1 MRWRSCSPLPGR
13 TSGFTVPNI
22 RLAIMRTVTLSGTSN
37 SGTILSVGTPDSST
51 GRRSKST
58 TSTWNSRSQRELTV
72 NQLSGKLGADHC
84 DITAGRELQTTDDLL
99 RPVDNPEIPQIARIL
114 PADTSYQ
121 IVRAAGMLS
130 FDCTDMLA
138 EVANA
143 TTRNTGSAGHQ
154 LCAPHNDHGRIP
166 AAPQSSSARLAST
179 CFPRPPLTPQAS
191 PGLPRRPAAPARRQ
205 RLDRLAR

>member
-72 NQLSGKLGADHC
+72 NQLSGKLGADQVEFGC
-84 DITAGRELQTTDDLL
+84 GEGDGIGVDRCVDVGVVVGGGAVAVVGGLQCEE
-99 RPVDNPEIPQIARIL
+99 PV
-114 PADTSYQ
+114 
-121 IVRAAGMLS
+121 
-130 FDCTDMLA
+130 
-138 EVANA
+138 
-143 TTRNTGSAGHQ
+143 
-154 LCAPHNDHGRIP
+154 
-166 AAPQSSSARLAST
+166 
-179 CFPRPPLTPQAS
+179 PPVERD
-191 PGLPRRPAAPARRQ
+191 GCW
-205 RLDRLAR
+205 

>member
-72 NQLSGKLGADHC
+72 NQLSGKLGED
-84 DITAGRELQTTDDLL
+84 QTCLA
-99 RPVDNPEIPQIARIL
+99 RPAQQA
-114 PADTSYQ
+114 ATG
-121 IVRAAGMLS
+121 AAGTISPAPDSQPSTRQPHLLNVRPGCE
-130 FDCTDMLA
+130 DHQGPNVNKVPA
-138 EVANA
+138 E
-143 TTRNTGSAGHQ
+143 T
-154 LCAPHNDHGRIP
+154 
-166 AAPQSSSARLAST
+166 
-179 CFPRPPLTPQAS
+179 
-191 PGLPRRPAAPARRQ
+191 
-205 RLDRLAR
+205 